1 MCHLWYVLAINKQDE
16 KHNMITKETAER
28 IWAAY
33 QEITTAKKLLEDMKP
48 DQENFDIDEYAPTL
62 KDAFGR
68 RRHLELG

>member
-1 MCHLWYVLAINKQDE
+1 
-16 KHNMITKETAER
+16 MITKETAER